1 MVQQPTIVL
10 CFLYNVEA
18 QFQLFVSVCLLKHY
32 FFRLLS
38 RILFKSFQDLAFRGG
53 GVILPV
59 LIDNCVVFSVK
70 VHALFVLNGEL
81 INLNTQT
88 NTTFVNLGGVFIS
101 FILWDIIL
109 SSKVSVDRMALG
121 LLSVDRSDLQF
132 LIKLCKDQAVPQSL
146 WDFHRKQG

>member
-1 MVQQPTIVL
+1 MI
-10 CFLYNVEA
+10 
-18 QFQLFVSVCLLKHY
+18 LL
-32 FFRLLS
+32 
-38 RILFKSFQDLAFRGG
+38 
-53 GVILPV
+53 V

-121 LLSVDRSDLQF
+121 LLSVDRSDL
-132 LIKLCKDQAVPQSL
+132 
-146 WDFHRKQG
+146 

>member
-1 MVQQPTIVL
+1 M
-10 CFLYNVEA
+10 
-18 QFQLFVSVCLLKHY
+18 
-32 FFRLLS
+32 
-38 RILFKSFQDLAFRGG
+38 
-53 GVILPV
+53 ILPV

-88 NTTFVNLGGVFIS
+88 NTNFVNLGRVVIS

-121 LLSVDRSDLQF
+121 LLSVDRSDL
-132 LIKLCKDQAVPQSL
+132 
-146 WDFHRKQG
+146 

>member
-1 MVQQPTIVL
+1 M
-10 CFLYNVEA
+10 
-18 QFQLFVSVCLLKHY
+18 
-32 FFRLLS
+32 
-38 RILFKSFQDLAFRGG
+38 
-53 GVILPV
+53 ILPV

-70 VHALFVLNGEL
+70 VHELFVLNGEL

-121 LLSVDRSDLQF
+121 LLSVDRSDL
-132 LIKLCKDQAVPQSL
+132 
-146 WDFHRKQG
+146 

>member
-1 MVQQPTIVL
+1 M
-10 CFLYNVEA
+10 
-18 QFQLFVSVCLLKHY
+18 
-32 FFRLLS
+32 
-38 RILFKSFQDLAFRGG
+38 
-53 GVILPV
+53 ILPV

-88 NTTFVNLGGVFIS
+88 NTTFVNLGGVFIC

-121 LLSVDRSDLQF
+121 LLSVDRSDL
-132 LIKLCKDQAVPQSL
+132 
-146 WDFHRKQG
+146 

>member
-1 MVQQPTIVL
+1 M
-10 CFLYNVEA
+10 
-18 QFQLFVSVCLLKHY
+18 
-32 FFRLLS
+32 
-38 RILFKSFQDLAFRGG
+38 
-53 GVILPV
+53 ILPV

-121 LLSVDRSDLQF
+121 LLSVDRSDL
-132 LIKLCKDQAVPQSL
+132 
-146 WDFHRKQG
+146 

>member
-1 MVQQPTIVL
+1 M
-10 CFLYNVEA
+10 
-18 QFQLFVSVCLLKHY
+18 
-32 FFRLLS
+32 
-38 RILFKSFQDLAFRGG
+38 
-53 GVILPV
+53 ILPV

-121 LLSVDRSDLQF
+121 PLSVDRSDL
-132 LIKLCKDQAVPQSL
+132 
-146 WDFHRKQG
+146 

>member
-1 MVQQPTIVL
+1 M
-10 CFLYNVEA
+10 
-18 QFQLFVSVCLLKHY
+18 
-32 FFRLLS
+32 
-38 RILFKSFQDLAFRGG
+38 
-53 GVILPV
+53 ILPV
-59 LIDNCVVFSVK
+59 LTDNCVVFSVK

-121 LLSVDRSDLQF
+121 LLSVDRSDL
-132 LIKLCKDQAVPQSL
+132 
-146 WDFHRKQG
+146 